1 MKTALVILAT
11 GFEEVEALTPVDYLS
26 RAGIEVVTA
35 SLGER
40 LVVGSHGIE
49 VMADIELSEIDPEAA
64 FDVLV
69 LPGGPGAESLAASP
83 ETKVLVLAQAREDR
97 LLAAI
102 CAAPALVL
110 GEACAPDLG
119 NSGGLLEGRAFTCFP
134 GYESRVPGGLFSP
147 ERVVLDGKILTS
159 RAAGTAGEFSLAIVA
174 ALLGRDKA
182 RDLAGRLLID
192 YPEAG

>member
-1 MKTALVILAT
+1 MKTALVVLAP

-35 SLGER
+35 SVGDR
-40 LVVGSHGIE
+40 AVVGSHGIE
-49 VMADIELSEIDPEAA
+49 VIADIELAEIDPEAA

-69 LPGGPGAESLAASP
+69 LPGGPGAEALAESADLM
-83 ETKVLVLAQAREDR
+83 VLILAQAEAGR

-110 GEACAPDLG
+110 AEACGKELG
-119 NSGGLLEGRAFTCFP
+119 RAGGLLAGRAFTCFP
-134 GYESRVPGGLFSP
+134 GYEARVAEGRFSP
-147 ERVVLDGKILTS
+147 ERVVQDGRILTS

-174 ALLGRDKA
+174 DLLGQAKA
-182 RDLAGRLLID
+182 AELAEKLLI
-192 YPEAG
+192 PWKAK